1 MKMMYMKPVSEAI
14 YIGMMPM
21 MVGTNTSLSQEDNS
35 LYNSSTQTHTKAPGT
50 GGDIPTEPDGDIT
63 DAAKRYGWYTGEF
76 GE

>member
-21 MVGTNTSLSQEDNS
+21 MSYSLKEDKNILSDANKQKEGT
-35 LYNSSTQTHTKAPGT
+35 APAT
-50 GGDIPTEPDGDIT
+50 GGSEAHSGGEDDVLEGT
-63 DAAKRYGWYTGEF
+63 KRYGWYTGEF